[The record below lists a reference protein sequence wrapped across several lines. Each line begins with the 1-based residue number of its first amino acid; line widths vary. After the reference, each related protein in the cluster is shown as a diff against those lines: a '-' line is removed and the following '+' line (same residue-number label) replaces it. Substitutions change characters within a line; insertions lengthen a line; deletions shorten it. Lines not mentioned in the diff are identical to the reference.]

1 MKEEKTMT
9 SAEAIVECLNRE
21 KISKVFCVPGESYL
35 PVMDAIKKR
44 QNIELIS
51 ARHEGG
57 ASFMAEG
64 YAKASGKP
72 GVVLA
77 TRGVGASNLTIGV
90 HTAYQDSTPM
100 VVLLGQVH
108 SGFRGREGFQE
119 VDLEAFLRPISK
131 WVAEI
136 REPPRTAELVQ
147 RAFRIARTGRPG
159 PVVLSLPEDVLKQ
172 TSSMVFQKA
181 PVKIPKPKL
190 SDSQIQ
196 DILDLLKG
204 ADRPVI
210 IAGGGIVAS
219 GAEASLRTF
228 AEKFDIPVLAAFRRH
243 DVYPNDSIHYV
254 GHLGLGLDRGVKET
268 VQRADV
274 ILAVGTRLSE
284 VTTQDYSLIQPWQ
297 KLIHIDI
304 SYDTLGTSFAPDVGC
319 VADAKE
325 SLHSLNALSLNRTW
339 EEWRKERRLVYER
352 TLTSRDETL
361 NGQIIGH
368 LQATVPEDTIIT
380 NDAGNFAGWLHSFFQ
395 FRKDRTYI
403 GPTSGAM
410 GYGLPAAIGA
420 KLASS
425 TKKVV
430 SLSGDGGFMMTMQE
444 LETAVRYHIPVI
456 SIVFNNRMY
465 GTIRMHQEMHYP
477 GEVIGTE
484 LGQVPFHEWANKVG
498 AKGFYVKTASRFR
511 EVLEEALQID
521 GPVLI
526 EIEED
531 RERISVGA
539 TIDQIR
545 ERHMEEE

>member
-181 PVKIPKPKL
+181 L
-190 SDSQIQ
+190 
-196 DILDLLKG
+196 
-204 ADRPVI
+204 
-210 IAGGGIVAS
+210 
-219 GAEASLRTF
+219 
-228 AEKFDIPVLAAFRRH
+228 
-243 DVYPNDSIHYV
+243 
-254 GHLGLGLDRGVKET
+254 
-268 VQRADV
+268 
-274 ILAVGTRLSE
+274 
-284 VTTQDYSLIQPWQ
+284 
-297 KLIHIDI
+297 
-304 SYDTLGTSFAPDVGC
+304 
-319 VADAKE
+319 
-325 SLHSLNALSLNRTW
+325 
-339 EEWRKERRLVYER
+339 
-352 TLTSRDETL
+352 
-361 NGQIIGH
+361 
-368 LQATVPEDTIIT
+368 
-380 NDAGNFAGWLHSFFQ
+380 
-395 FRKDRTYI
+395 
-403 GPTSGAM
+403 
-410 GYGLPAAIGA
+410 
-420 KLASS
+420 
-425 TKKVV
+425 
-430 SLSGDGGFMMTMQE
+430 
-444 LETAVRYHIPVI
+444 
-456 SIVFNNRMY
+456 
-465 GTIRMHQEMHYP
+465 
-477 GEVIGTE
+477 
-484 LGQVPFHEWANKVG
+484 
-498 AKGFYVKTASRFR
+498 
-511 EVLEEALQID
+511 
-521 GPVLI
+521 
-526 EIEED
+526 
-531 RERISVGA
+531 
-539 TIDQIR
+539 
-545 ERHMEEE
+545 